1 MKISPTTTTISSV
14 AVAGAVTRKQ
24 MEKIEVAEL
33 KVLSWALG
41 VTKLDKIRN
50 EYLRGTAKAR
60 QG

>member
-14 AVAGAVTRKQ
+14 AVAVAVARKQ

-33 KVLSWALG
+33 KVLRWALG